1 MPKRII
7 IAEDNPRDREYIS
20 SILTDFETVQSDN
33 AKTALTIA
41 LNEHD
46 PFIITDIQIPDMNG
60 IELAT
65 QIWSKNENARIL
77 FWSNHGDETYIRSLL
92 KIIPP
97 DTVYGYVLKNNTS
110 DILLQAVNSIFI
122 DCLCWIDPKLSSVQ
136 IRTTVKES
144 ALNEFEYAVLIDI
157 ALGLT
162 DNMIAKR
169 HYLTRRGAQNR
180 IKSLYQKL
188 ITVDEEINS
197 NKNGNTSEATNLR
210 ARAISIALRRGLINA
225 FELENEEQKLKSW
238 LKRSQ

>member
-1 MPKRII
+1 MSKRII

-20 SILTDFETVQSDN
+20 SLLNDFKTVQSDN
-33 AKTALTIA
+33 ANTALTLA
-41 LNEHD
+41 LNEKD
-46 PFIITDIQIPDMNG
+46 PFLITDIQIPDMNG

-65 QIWSKNENARIL
+65 QIWSKHKNARIL
-77 FWSNHGDETYIRSLL
+77 FWSNHGDETYIRSLS

-97 DTVYGYVLKNNTS
+97 DTVYGYVLKNNS
-110 DILLQAVNSIFI
+110 SNILLQAINSIFN
-122 DCLCWIDPKLSSVQ
+122 DCLCWIDPKLHSVQ
-136 IRTTVKES
+136 ARTTIKES
-144 ALNEFEYAVLIDI
+144 AINKFEYDVLIDI

-197 NKNGNTSEATNLR
+197 ENCDNNSETTNLR

-238 LKRSQ
+238 LKGLH